1 MSSQILE
8 HECTFNKEKVLSEYC
23 APRNFIETFN
33 GSPTSAPPSVE
44 CRVQSVLSRHNI
56 RLLGAG
62 ARAPIARK
70 YQRPSDRPGKLSRQQ
85 VWTLELQKKVRE
97 YFISTKKAPIKAFS
111 QLTPATIAFAFK
123 SMLRHYAKQ
132 VLTCFSVIEKSSRT
146 FV

>member
-44 CRVQSVLSRHNI
+44 CRVYCPGTTHGCSG
-56 RLLGAG
+56 LG
-62 ARAPIARK
+62 RAPIARK

-97 YFISTKKAPIKAFS
+97 YFISTEKAPIKAFS
-111 QLTPATIAFAFK
+111 WLTPPTIAFAFK
-123 SMLRHYAKQ
+123 NMLRHYAKQ